1 MAIQLLLY
9 GMLKKHAGDIEEGEN
24 GLLYPYKQNIT
35 AAEVLD
41 DLGISLKNVS
51 FIIVNQ
57 TRYKSNIPLQDGDCV
72 KILPRILG
80 G

>member
-9 GMLKKHAGDIEEGEN
+9 GPLKKYAKNIEKGEN

-35 AAEVLD
+35 ARKVLD
-41 DLGISLKNVS
+41 DLGISFKNVS

-57 TRYKSNIPLQDGDCV
+57 TKYKLETPLEDGDCV
-72 KILPRILG
+72 KILPKILG